1 MANQTV
7 KTYKKTLSGS
17 IGAGMGSLFA
27 PGGRKY
33 YILEH
38 KVTSKYHRAGEAQ
51 QIIVDNIELGRDS
64 HCQVRFDDRFPT
76 VSRHHA
82 AIVKDG
88 DGWKLVQISKTN
100 STLLNGTP
108 VQTEWYLQNGDEIQ
122 LSKNGP
128 KLGFIIPT
136 GKNSTVGSIGLTR
149 RLSLFRQQAL
159 RPYKYAITALSCVLV
174 IAIAGLGT
182 WSYLLHD
189 DLAEKSRILA
199 EQIAQGDKSE
209 AEIKELN
216 KQLAEA
222 NEKITAAQKERTD
235 LESKVKAQQSRINE
249 LSKDLAATTGFQSGE
264 LAATFKSTYYV
275 QCYPMYNGDPIPM
288 KENAKSLQDCYHWSG
303 SGFLLS
309 NGYFVTAQHMVH
321 IDNFGTKPVYDKE
334 GKVVGEAI
342 DLSKLSTQLNVLYY
356 SGELTIRVYCF
367 SQNEDDNLIFEY
379 SYYDMKYKLGSS
391 TICRYSFQTEG
402 GQTYNVATH
411 GDYAGGDWAYYQTN
425 RSGGLAYDAPYSMDL
440 PVQTR
445 LSIVG
450 FPTKQGIATDG
461 VINPLVTEAITSR
474 QGLEDDGT
482 IKTGNDNT
490 DHGNSGGPV
499 YAKKDGKPVV
509 VGTLSGA
516 IGGDDSMKGRVV
528 PIGAMFK

>member
-174 IAIAGLGT
+174 LAIAGLGT
-182 WSYLLHD
+182 WNYLLRD
-189 DLAEKSRILA
+189 DLAEQSRKLV
-199 EQIAQGDKSE
+199 EQITQGEKNE
-209 AEIKELN
+209 AEIKELI
-216 KQLAEA
+216 KQLTEA
-222 NEKITAAQKERTD
+222 NSKIKAAEKKRTELEAQIKNQAARIGD
-235 LESKVKAQQSRINE
+235 LTEE
-249 LSKDLAATTGFQSGE
+249 LANMPSVGFGAGE
-264 LAATFKSTYYV
+264 LAATFKNIYYV
-275 QCYPMYNGDPIPM
+275 KCYPTIEGNRIPREKDGNVVWGWNGT
-288 KENAKSLQDCYHWSG
+288 
-303 SGFLLS
+303 GFLLS

-321 IDNFGTKPVYDKE
+321 IDDLGFEKDENGEYVTDEEGNFF
-334 GKVVGEAI
+334 I
-342 DLSKLSTQLNVLYY
+342 DPDSWATQVNYLYY
-356 SGELTIRVYCF
+356 TGKIVIEVHCKSQDDEFEFKYNFTNPPYTLGDVPISSGKF
-367 SQNEDDNLIFEY
+367 QN
-379 SYYDMKYKLGSS
+379 GVV
-391 TICRYSFQTEG
+391 CQ
-402 GQTYNVATH
+402 H
-411 GDYAGGDWAYYQTN
+411 HYANGGDWAYIKTN
-425 RSGGLAYDAPYSMDL
+425 KSGGLAYDAPYSMNL

-450 FPTKQGIATDG
+450 FPANQGITTDG

-474 QGLEDDGT
+474 QGLEDDGY

-499 YAKKDGKPVV
+499 YVKKDGKPVV
-509 VGTLSGA
+509 VGILSGFTR
-516 IGGDDSMKGRVV
+516 GEDSMKGRVV